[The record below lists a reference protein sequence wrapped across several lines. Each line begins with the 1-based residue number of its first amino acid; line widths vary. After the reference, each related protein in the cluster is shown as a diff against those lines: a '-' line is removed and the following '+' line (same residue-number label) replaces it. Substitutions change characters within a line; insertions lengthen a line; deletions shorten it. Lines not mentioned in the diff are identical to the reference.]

1 MSPKTP
7 GPDPGA
13 HVREEVRRIIAD
25 EDRDPLGVKARAP
38 IPASD
43 EERVAL
49 AMLRHLNGA
58 CLEPQS
64 SKSPATPESTE

>member
-1 MSPKTP
+1 MSLDSPE
-7 GPDPGA
+7 PDPGT

-25 EDRDPLGVKARAP
+25 EDRDPLGLKTRVP
-38 IPASD
+38 IPAS
-43 EERVAL
+43 EQERVAL

-64 SKSPATPESTE
+64 SKPPASPGSAE

>member
-7 GPDPGA
+7 GPDPGT

-38 IPASD
+38 IPAS
-43 EERVAL
+43 EQERIAL

-58 CLEPQS
+58 CLEPRS